1 MCVKSSRVEKL
12 EIPCAKMFRSVQE
25 RIIDRNVEG
34 DREGDRFIQKMIK
47 LNIIINLRVMIECET
62 ISDD

>member
-47 LNIIINLRVMIECET
+47 FKYNNKSS
-62 ISDD
+62 SDDRMRDHFR